1 MSLPYQK
8 ILVPL
13 DGSEL
18 AAQALPHAEEI
29 ARGLGAK
36 LILYQVVAMPPG
48 FMAAPTGTTAGGPSI
63 AVGVGRVGV
72 DIMGGDDENHLRAMD
87 EAEAYLARLATSL
100 HHRKTDADID
110 INTGDPATYIVDY
123 AAANAIDLIVMSTH
137 GRTGV
142 QRRIYGSVA
151 TKVLQAAP
159 CAVLIV
165 RPTVNER

>member
-1 MSLPYQK
+1 MSIPYKK

-36 LILYQVVAMPPG
+36 LVLYQVVEATAG
-48 FMAAPTGTTAGGPSI
+48 FVVAPTGTTAGGPGVS
-63 AVGVGRVGV
+63 VGVGRVGIN
-72 DIMGGDDENHLRAMD
+72 IMEGEDERHIRAMD
-87 EAEAYLARLATSL
+87 EAQAYLERLAASL
-100 HHRKTDADID
+100 HHRRINAEVD
-110 INTGDPATYIVDY
+110 INAGDPAHYIVDY

-142 QRRIYGSVA
+142 GRWVYGSVA

-159 CAVLIV
+159 CAVLMV
-165 RPTVNER
+165 RPTVG